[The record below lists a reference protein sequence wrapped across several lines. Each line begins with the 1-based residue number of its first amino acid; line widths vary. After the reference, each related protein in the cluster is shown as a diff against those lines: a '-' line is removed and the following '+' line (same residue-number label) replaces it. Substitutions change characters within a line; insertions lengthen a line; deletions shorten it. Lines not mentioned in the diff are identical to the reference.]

1 MLPALLPLPLA
12 AVGEMECEDGAPSGP
27 LPAPHPCG
35 VLILLEVGSAVAE
48 LSRSDPPPAW
58 APEMQLIS
66 TYFIYKSKPLSL
78 TKTIEKKE
86 DVSISHSNFQP
97 CTPSYFYLR

>member
-12 AVGEMECEDGAPSGP
+12 AVGEMECEEGAPSGP

-35 VLILLEVGSAVAE
+35 VLWEVGSAVAE
-48 LSRSDPPPAW
+48 LSRSDHPAW

-66 TYFIYKSKPLSL
+66 TFFIYEIEGPLG
-78 TKTIEKKE
+78 EE
-86 DVSISHSNFQP
+86 D
-97 CTPSYFYLR
+97 C

>member
-27 LPAPHPCG
+27 LPAPHPGG
-35 VLILLEVGSAVAE
+35 VLLEVGSAVAE
-48 LSRSDPPPAW
+48 LSRSDPLLAW

-66 TYFIYKSKPLSL
+66 TFFIYE
-78 TKTIEKKE
+78 IEA
-86 DVSISHSNFQP
+86 QLW
-97 CTPSYFYLR
+97 YRA